1 VIAIY
6 FNPVGTVQQATT
18 ENKSQTAGRNEL
30 GKDQFLNLLITQ
42 LKYQDPFQPLS
53 DQEFIAQLAQFSS
66 LEQMQNLNTN
76 MVALMMSQQRLTA
89 LGEATRMI
97 GKQVELRTANGEQ
110 LFGEVTGVQFKD
122 GWPQLI
128 VDGKLYGFDEV
139 VSILKGGE

>member
-1 VIAIY
+1 MY
-6 FNPVGTVQQATT
+6 FNSVGTVQQAA
-18 ENKSQTAGRNEL
+18 SQRQTGSVDRNEL

-42 LKYQDPFQPLS
+42 LKYQDPLEPLN

-76 MVALMMSQQRLTA
+76 MTAMMLSQQRLTA

-97 GKQVELRTANGEQ
+97 GKQVELRTRDGEQ

-122 GWPQLI
+122 GWPQLV
-128 VDGKLYGFDEV
+128 VDGSLYGFDEV
-139 VSILKGGE
+139 VAVMKGGE